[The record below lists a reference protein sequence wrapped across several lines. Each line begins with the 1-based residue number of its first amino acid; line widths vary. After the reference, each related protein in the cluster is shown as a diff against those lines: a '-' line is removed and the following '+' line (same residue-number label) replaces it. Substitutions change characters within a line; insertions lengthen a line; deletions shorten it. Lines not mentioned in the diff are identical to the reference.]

1 MTTAALTRS
10 NGRRKLDPR
19 SHIGYLCGYDSTN
32 IYRIWVPQL
41 KKVLRTRDVTFDEST
56 VYKDAQSPEP
66 AVTQELFSTLDLPI
80 TNDVDPLGNATDIYE
95 FDLPTKLFPKEI
107 LIRSDIHNTTK
118 IHGKYQKDPKGPHAT
133 LCYKD
138 QNQVE
143 SGTHVASHGYVRSMA
158 DWTYVSATH
167 HPEKPDSV
175 KKANRKDE
183 IWPPSED
190 LREITAIAYCY
201 LAEFIEHWAEVS
213 ENSVSTPLNQT
224 AYDSLAAATALMTI
238 ASGSSQAGAAENQEP
253 VFVDMERDTY
263 VVVDEKAGNTFKL
276 RLLDRSTIKTQV
288 TGWQLAHVW
297 FEEDWTPCHTY
308 VGQKSGI
315 RYWTWT
321 MDQEGKE
328 VAEQRDEENE
338 DVIDGCRLLT
348 AAPEADMRE
357 HLWGRSGAFPIMI
370 R

>member
-1 MTTAALTRS
+1 
-10 NGRRKLDPR
+10 
-19 SHIGYLCGYDSTN
+19 
-32 IYRIWVPQL
+32 
-41 KKVLRTRDVTFDEST
+41 
-56 VYKDAQSPEP
+56 
-66 AVTQELFSTLDLPI
+66 
-80 TNDVDPLGNATDIYE
+80 
-95 FDLPTKLFPKEI
+95 
-107 LIRSDIHNTTK
+107 
-118 IHGKYQKDPKGPHAT
+118 
-133 LCYKD
+133 
-138 QNQVE
+138 
-143 SGTHVASHGYVRSMA
+143 MA

>member
-1 MTTAALTRS
+1 MTAETPSISHLRRYGCKAYPMTTAALTRS

-66 AVTQELFSTLDLPI
+66 AVTQELFSTVDLPI

-95 FDLPTKLFPKEI
+95 FDLPT
-107 LIRSDIHNTTK
+107 SDIHNTTK

-297 FEEDWTPCHTY
+297 FEEDWTPCHT
-308 VGQKSGI
+308 K
-315 RYWTWT
+315 
-321 MDQEGKE
+321 GKRSQSKE
-328 VAEQRDEENE
+328 
-338 DVIDGCRLLT
+338 T
-348 AAPEADMRE
+348 KKMRT
-357 HLWGRSGAFPIMI
+357 
-370 R
+370 